1 MLARLTFLILF
12 LASSIRAAEPVRFIA
27 VDVVLDPKGQ
37 PLAAYQIEIQAEP
50 GVKIVGVEG
59 GEHPEFRKAPHYD
72 PSAIQTER
80 LVAAAFTTA
89 GSDKLPTS
97 VTRILTL
104 HLQTTNASAPQ
115 LQANLKLAAQ
125 PNAQKIKAQVTL
137 KERIPQ

>member
-37 PLAAYQIEIQAEP
+37 PLAAYQIEIRAEP

-72 PSAIQTER
+72 PNAIQTER

-89 GSDKLPTS
+89 GSDKLPTGAI
-97 VTRILTL
+97 RILTL
-104 HLQTTNASAPQ
+104 HLQTTNALAPQ

-137 KERIPQ
+137 KERTP